1 MIACRVVVIK
11 WVAQY
16 THLTRYI
23 TFETKMFIIIDYT
36 LVWICRSLI
45 IAAYN
50 RVWQHLLMFF
60 MSLGIPETART
71 VEAERAQDLAG

>member
-1 MIACRVVVIK
+1 
-11 WVAQY
+11 
-16 THLTRYI
+16 
-23 TFETKMFIIIDYT
+23 MFIIIDYT

-50 RVWQHLLMFF
+50 WVWQHLLMFF

-71 VEAERAQDLAG
+71 VEAERAQDLAGWPEEVYPQAGTQRIR